1 MILVSVVVL
10 NPDSRRIY
18 VPLDE
23 STWNIHK
30 HKFNFDFHGGILPT
44 KSLIPDGIRFTKCWF
59 KEEEKN
65 ILAKNLPKITYPLFN
80 QFSFDQL
87 MATKR
92 SIKGRFFFAL
102 GS

>member
-30 HKFNFDFHGGILPT
+30 YKYNFDFHGGTLPT
-44 KSLIPDGIRFTKCWF
+44 KSLIPDGIGFKKCWF
-59 KEEEKN
+59 
-65 ILAKNLPKITYPLFN
+65 
-80 QFSFDQL
+80 
-87 MATKR
+87 
-92 SIKGRFFFAL
+92 
-102 GS
+102 

>member
-1 MILVSVVVL
+1 MNLPGIFININIILIFMVAHCLQKVSF
-10 NPDSRRIY
+10 RME
-18 VPLDE
+18 LDLR
-23 STWNIHK
+23 NV
-30 HKFNFDFHGGILPT
+30 G
-44 KSLIPDGIRFTKCWF
+44 F

-92 SIKGRFFFAL
+92 SIQGRFFFAL